1 VRVLAS
7 VLKEDV
13 SWQTLPADLPVPIR
27 RLLRRCLEKDPKRQ
41 VARETCMVNADG
53 TGEVTRLTDSPDDER
68 PASWH
73 PSGKFLAFSANR
85 AGTWDLM
92 MLPMK
97 GAAAR
102 GWTAGKPTVFLRT
115 PVLEVV
121 PMFSPHGRFIAYF
134 STEAGGTSFD
144 VYVRPFQGPGSKWRV
159 STGTGAWPRW
169 SAKTNELLFQSQST
183 QIWFAPFRV
192 IGDAFLRDKPQL

>member
-1 VRVLAS
+1 MIGKRLGPYEVLAK
-7 VLKEDV
+7 L
-13 SWQTLPADLPVPIR
+13 
-27 RLLRRCLEKDPKRQ
+27 
-41 VARETCMVNADG
+41 
-53 TGEVTRLTDSPDDER
+53 GE
-68 PASWH
+68 
-73 PSGKFLAFSANR
+73 GANR

-115 PVLEVV
+115 PVLEVA